1 MSLYEPTTF
10 CPALAELNCA
20 EENPVVAGPSTTSL
34 FTETCNRMEADME
47 WLTAG
52 PRAESDLLLR
62 YFSDR
67 VSRIK
72 ELLEYREILSE
83 CIGALAREG
92 RVIEVVSN
100 LSFAPTEP
108 ILEGCA

>member
-1 MSLYEPTTF
+1 MPPYEPTTY
-10 CPALAELNCA
+10 CHAPAELNCA
-20 EENPVVAGPSTTSL
+20 EENHAAYGPSTTSL

-92 RVIEVVSN
+92 RDIEVVSESRSTSSWN
-100 LSFAPTEP
+100 
-108 ILEGCA
+108 

>member
-1 MSLYEPTTF
+1 MSLYEPTTY
-10 CPALAELNCA
+10 CPAPAELNCA
-20 EENPVVAGPSTTSL
+20 EENAAADGPSTTSL

-47 WLTAG
+47 WLTAR

-62 YFSDR
+62 YFSDH

-83 CIGALAREG
+83 SIGALTREG
-92 RVIEVVSN
+92 RDVQVVSESRSTSSWN
-100 LSFAPTEP
+100 
-108 ILEGCA
+108 